1 MSIDNDDWIKK
12 KNLFKNKKTKK
23 MTKKK
28 KRGNLDKK

>member
-12 KNLFKNKKTKK
+12 ILFKNKKTKK

-28 KRGNLDKK
+28 KRGNLDK